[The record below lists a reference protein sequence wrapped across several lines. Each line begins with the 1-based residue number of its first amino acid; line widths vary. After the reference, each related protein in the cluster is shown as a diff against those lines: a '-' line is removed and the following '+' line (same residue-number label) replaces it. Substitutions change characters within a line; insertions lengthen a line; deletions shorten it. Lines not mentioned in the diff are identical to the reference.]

1 MEAVVDT
8 AEAGDLTAAW
18 VLDLSRY
25 LDHCRS
31 VADAGH
37 LARIFRALSNPNRL
51 RIYAEILKN
60 AETKLDVG
68 CGCHLSDI
76 VRSLR
81 SLKIGSPTISH
92 HVKEL
97 VSAELIT
104 AEREGKFLVCRIN
117 PKTRDL
123 ARGMFG

>member
-51 RIYAEILKN
+51 RIYADILKN
-60 AETKLDVG
+60 EETKLDVG
-68 CGCHLSDI
+68 SGAS
-76 VRSLR
+76 
-81 SLKIGSPTISH
+81 SPTSCAP
-92 HVKEL
+92 
-97 VSAELIT
+97 SARSRSARRRSRIT
-104 AEREGKFLVCRIN
+104 
-117 PKTRDL
+117 
-123 ARGMFG
+123 